1 MGLGPDVWGPHGW
14 KFLHFV
20 ALGYP
25 KKPTNED
32 KINYKTFFML
42 IPTILPCSICSNH
55 YIENLKQYP
64 ITDDILEDKI
74 KLFNWTVNMHN
85 KVNILNGKQTVDYDT
100 ALKLL
105 INNFTD
111 ANIKNHQI
119 MHAQVD
125 NKIHAQVDN
134 KIHAQVDNKMHAQV
148 DNKIHAQVDNK
159 MHAQVDNKI
168 HATNDFMNYIILF
181 FILVFIII
189 YLYYMKNKKI

>member
-42 IPTILPCSICSNH
+42 IPNILPCSICSNH

-100 ALKLL
+100 ALNLL

-111 ANIKNHQI
+111 TNIKDHQI

-125 NKIHAQVDN
+125 NKL
-134 KIHAQVDNKMHAQV
+134 
-148 DNKIHAQVDNK
+148 
-159 MHAQVDNKI
+159 HAQVDNKI

-189 YLYYMKNKKI
+189 YLYYMKNKKL